1 VTADLAVAA
10 IHEGWLLHSQ
20 GRGRTVVPGDPDLAL
35 LEGDRL
41 YAEGLERLADRGDL
55 DAIARLADVIS
66 VCARSHA
73 EGRPDLAEDAWSNA
87 PGPGAG
93 PTSAPHGSRER

>member
-1 VTADLAVAA
+1 MTPDPAVEA
-10 IHEGWLLHSQ
+10 IHEGWLLHSE
-20 GRGRTVVPGDPDLAL
+20 GRGRTVAPEDPDLAL

-41 YAEGLERLADRGDL
+41 YAEGLELLAERGDL

-73 EGRPDLAEDAWSNA
+73 EGRPELAQDAWANPA
-87 PGPGAG
+87 
-93 PTSAPHGSRER
+93 RLNR